1 MRILIAEDDAA
12 SRAILESF
20 VTQWGH
26 EAVAFADGSAAMMAL
41 RMKDAPAVAILDWV
55 MPGLDGIEIC
65 RRLRA
70 VQKSTYV
77 LLVTSRND
85 RSSLVQGLEAGANDY
100 VTKPFHKDELRVRL
114 LAGVRFAQLQA
125 ALNQR
130 VAELENAL
138 AEIKSLKGKLDMPI

>member
-20 VTQWGH
+20 VAQWGH
-26 EAVAFADGSAAMMAL
+26 EPISFADGSAAMMAL
-41 RMKDAPAVAILDWV
+41 RMKDAPQVAILDWV

-77 LLVTSRND
+77 ILVTSRND
-85 RSSLVQGLEAGANDY
+85 RESLMQGLEAGANDY

-114 LAGVRFAQLQA
+114 QAGTRFAQLQA

-130 VAELENAL
+130 VQELENAL
-138 AEIKSLKGKLDMPI
+138 AEIKNLKGKLDMPI

>member
-1 MRILIAEDDAA
+1 
-12 SRAILESF
+12 
-20 VTQWGH
+20 
-26 EAVAFADGSAAMMAL
+26 MMAL
-41 RMKDAPAVAILDWV
+41 RMKDAPPVAILDWV

-77 LLVTSRND
+77 ILVTSRND
-85 RSSLVQGLEAGANDY
+85 RESLMQGLEAGANDY

-114 LAGVRFAQLQA
+114 QAGVRFAQLQA

-130 VAELENAL
+130 VQELESAL
-138 AEIKSLKGKLDMPI
+138 AEIKNLKGKLDMPI